1 MEVVRG
7 CARRRER
14 ESPPDDCCRLR
25 FALLSSP
32 SILLSKFA
40 SRQRES
46 VDYGVV
52 GGGDGC
58 TVPRA
63 SRKNWEGRNIDRG
76 RRSVSGIK
84 TESMARRSDE
94 ACSGDDASAA
104 VNAVRWVVGGAM
116 RDTTPARLKTSATG

>member
-1 MEVVRG
+1 MR
-7 CARRRER
+7 APSRER

-32 SILLSKFA
+32 SVLLSKFA

-84 TESMARRSDE
+84 NRIYGEKKRRGVQWRRCIGS
-94 ACSGDDASAA
+94 S
-104 VNAVRWVVGGAM
+104 
-116 RDTTPARLKTSATG
+116 

>member
-1 MEVVRG
+1 MRAPSGE
-7 CARRRER
+7 RER
-14 ESPPDDCCRLR
+14 ERARPDDCCRLR

-32 SILLSKFA
+32 SVLLSKFA
-40 SRQRES
+40 SRKRES

-52 GGGDGC
+52 GGGESC

-76 RRSVSGIK
+76 CRSVSEIK

-94 ACSGDDASAA
+94 VCSGDDASAA